1 MQKTKKRF
9 CSATAVLLAV
19 LVAFTALLPT
29 AGAAQ
34 AATAKS
40 KYTGKSYTHNAR
52 FDKLEVLNGVD
63 ISAWQETV
71 DWKKIK
77 KDGIDFAI
85 IRAGYGKNASQEDD
99 YFATNFKNATAAG
112 LPVGIYWYSYAQ
124 SVADVEK
131 EARLCLQ
138 VLGSRSLDLPVFY
151 DLEES
156 SQLNK
161 GKAFCTQ
168 LVERFCSIIASAGH
182 TPGLYMSRS
191 PLLDYIEQETRGR
204 YALWVAEYGSKT
216 CKYDGDY
223 LMWQYA
229 DNGKVA
235 GVNGNT
241 DMDFLYG
248 SKDSLPGSATLLGS
262 KTYTGKAITLAPTV
276 TDENGQPLE
285 ADKDYTLIYTNNKA
299 VGMATVTAQGLGT
312 YTGRRWYYRFKILP
326 AQVTGLTLESRT
338 KTRLTYIWNA
348 TPGANAYLVKVINRT
363 TGKGFDKTVTTNRV
377 DLNNLTDTNL
387 YDVQVAAY
395 RGSTDYRGPYSKV
408 NAKHA
413 LPGTVTGLKM
423 QKSSTG
429 AITLQWSK
437 KPGADGY
444 VVYQYIAAKKQT
456 KKLATTTARS
466 YVFKGTGAR
475 PGTKYYFYV
484 APYTVDSKTK
494 EGGKGTRLEA
504 ATRPAATKCT
514 GAKSK
519 KKQQLTVNWN
529 KVKCSGYA
537 VQYSTKKDFSGDKK
551 TVYVSSGKTSVN
563 IKTAKA
569 GRTYY
574 VRLRPYTTAGNTRY
588 YGSYTATRTVRVK

>member
-1 MQKTKKRF
+1 MQKAKKRLF
-9 CSATAVLLAV
+9 SVTAVLLAV
-19 LVAFTALLPT
+19 LVALTALLPT

-34 AATAKS
+34 AATMKS

-52 FDKLEVLNGVD
+52 FNKLEVLNGVD
-63 ISAWQETV
+63 ISAWQEKV
-71 DWKKIK
+71 NWKKIK
-77 KDGIDFAI
+77 NDGIDFAI
-85 IRAGYGKNASQEDD
+85 LRAGYGKNASQEDA

-112 LPVGIYWYSYAQ
+112 LPVGIYWYSYAK

-138 VLGSRSLDLPVFY
+138 VLGSRTLDLPVFY

-168 LVERFCSIIASAGH
+168 LVEHFCSIIAAAGH

-191 PLLDYIEQETRGR
+191 PLLDYIEQESRGR

-248 SKDSLPGSATLLGS
+248 NKNSLPGSATLLKS
-262 KTYTGKAITLAPTV
+262 KTYTGKAITPAPTV
-276 TDENGQPLE
+276 TGEDGQPLE
-285 ADKDYTLIYTNNKA
+285 ADKDYTLTYTNNKA
-299 VGMATVTAQGLGT
+299 VGMATITAQGLGT

-326 AQVTGLTLESRT
+326 AKVTGLTLESRS

-363 TGKGFDKTVTTNRV
+363 TGKGFDKAVSTTRV
-377 DLNNLTDTNL
+377 DLTDLTDTQL
-387 YDVQVAAY
+387 YEVQVAAY
-395 RGSTDYRGPYSKV
+395 RGNTAYRGPYSKV
-408 NAKHA
+408 NAKHT
-413 LPGTVTGLKM
+413 LPGTVTGLKT
-423 QKSSTG
+423 KKTATG
-429 AITLQWSK
+429 SITLEWNK

-444 VVYQYIAAKKQT
+444 VVYQYCRQEADKALGHHHRPQLCVQGQRRQAGHQILLLCGALHGRLQDQGRRQGHPTGDHHPPHCHQMHRRQIRQKAADFR
-456 KKLATTTARS
+456 A
-466 YVFKGTGAR
+466 
-475 PGTKYYFYV
+475 
-484 APYTVDSKTK
+484 
-494 EGGKGTRLEA
+494 LEQ
-504 ATRPAATKCT
+504 
-514 GAKSK
+514 SEM
-519 KKQQLTVNWN
+519 Q
-529 KVKCSGYA
+529 
-537 VQYSTKKDFSGDKK
+537 
-551 TVYVSSGKTSVN
+551 
-563 IKTAKA
+563 
-569 GRTYY
+569 
-574 VRLRPYTTAGNTRY
+574 RLRRAVFHQEELFRRQKDPVCKQRQGHREY
-588 YGSYTATRTVRVK
+588 